1 MGVRPLHDQ
10 LRRAIAGQAADYC
23 EVRLEERCLTSLKFQ
38 GPVLESITQ
47 ATNSGGIVRALKDGG
62 WGMVSFNRLEDL
74 PGLVNL
80 AVRQA
85 TLISQAKP
93 ERSCLAPVDPVEDVV
108 PLAVRRDPRSIPLA
122 EKMRVCEEYNRQI
135 LACNPSITSS
145 TVSYADSYV
154 RKVFANSEGTCLEQ
168 ERVDI
173 AGSCAA
179 IATRG
184 QDTQIQHFG
193 FGSTLDADVLYGHE
207 DRIGDICT
215 HAVALLDAPPI
226 QGGEYTVILD
236 PILAGVFIH
245 EAFGHLSEG
254 DNVYEN
260 EQLQDLMRL
269 GKKVG
274 ADILSVYD
282 TGLEPGA
289 RGYLHYDDEGV
300 PARETYLIREGVLAG
315 RLHSRETAGKMGEA
329 PTGNA
334 RAVNY
339 TFAPIP
345 RMRITCIKSGCSS
358 FHDMLAGVPLGVYAQ
373 EAYGG
378 QTDGEQFTFA
388 AGRARMIRDGKL
400 AELVRDVTLT
410 GNVFTTLK
418 NIDRIGNDQTK
429 TEGPGGCGKAGQ
441 FPLPVSMWSPHVRI
455 QHVVVGGK
463 R

>member
-1 MGVRPLHDQ
+1 MRDR
-10 LRRAIAGQAADYC
+10 LRRAVMGRDADYC
-23 EVRLEERCLTSLKFQ
+23 EIRLEERHLTSLRFQ
-38 GPVLESITQ
+38 GPVLEAVVQS
-47 ATNSGGIVRALKDGG
+47 TNSGGIVRALKHGG
-62 WGMVSFNRLEDL
+62 WGTVSFNRLDNLDE
-74 PGLVNL
+74 LVDL

-85 TLISQAKP
+85 ALIGRAKKEP
-93 ERSCLAPVDPVEDVV
+93 SCLAPVEPVEDVV
-108 PLAVRRDPRSIPLA
+108 PLLVERDPRSIPLA
-122 EKMRVCEEYNRQI
+122 EKKRICADYNRQI
-135 LACNPSITSS
+135 LSHGSPITSS
-145 TVSYADSYV
+145 GVSYADSHIH
-154 RKVFANSEGTCLEQ
+154 KIFANSEGSYIEQ
-168 ERVDI
+168 ERIDV
-173 AGSCAA
+173 AGSCTA

-184 QDTQIQHFG
+184 SDTQIQHFG
-193 FGSTLDADVLYGHE
+193 FGSTLDADVLLGQE
-207 DRIGDICT
+207 DRVREICVD
-215 HAVALLDAPPI
+215 AAALLDAPPV

-260 EQLQDLMRL
+260 EELQSLMRL
-269 GKKVG
+269 GKKVA

-289 RGYLHYDDEGV
+289 RGYLRYDDEGV
-300 PARETYLIREGVLAG
+300 PAQKTYLIRDGILVG

-339 TFAPIP
+339 TFPPIP
-345 RMRITCIKSGCSS
+345 RMRTTCIQAGDSS
-358 FHDMLAGVPLGVYAQ
+358 FCELLAGVSLGVYAR

-388 AGRARMIRDGKL
+388 AGQGRMIRRGEL

-418 NIDRIGNDQTK
+418 NIDRIGGDQAK
-429 TEGPGGCGKAGQ
+429 FEGPGGCGKAGQ
-441 FPLPVSMWSPHVRI
+441 YPLPVSMWSPHVRI
-455 QHVVVGGK
+455 QNVVIGGK

>member
-1 MGVRPLHDQ
+1 MRDQ
-10 LRRAIAGQAADYC
+10 LRYAVAGRAADYC
-23 EVRLEERCLTSLKFQ
+23 EIRLEERHVTSLRFQ
-38 GPVLESITQ
+38 GPVLESIAQT
-47 ATNSGGIVRALKDGG
+47 TNSGGIVRALKNGG
-62 WGMVSFNRLEDL
+62 WGIVSFNRLSNLSE
-74 PGLVNL
+74 LVEL

-85 TLISQAKP
+85 ALIGRTKK
-93 ERSCLAPVDPVEDVV
+93 ERSQLAPVNPVEDIV
-108 PLAVRRDPRSIPLA
+108 PLDIRKDPRGISLA
-122 EKMRVCEEYNRQI
+122 DKTRICEDYNRQI
-135 LACNPSITSS
+135 LAFGQPIASS
-145 TVSYADSYV
+145 GVSYADAYV
-154 RKVFANSEGTCLEQ
+154 RKYFANSEGTYIEQ
-168 ERVDI
+168 ERIDV
-173 AGSCAA
+173 AGSCTA
-179 IATRG
+179 IATRET
-184 QDTQIQHFG
+184 DTRIQHFG
-193 FGSTLDADVLYGHE
+193 FGSTSDADVILGHE
-207 DRIGDICT
+207 DHVRDICMS
-215 HAVALLDAPPI
+215 AAAMLDAAPI

-260 EQLQDLMRL
+260 EELQSLMCL

-289 RGYLHYDDEGV
+289 RGYLRYDDEGV
-300 PARETYLIREGVLAG
+300 PTQKTYLIRNGILVG

-334 RAVNY
+334 RAANY

-345 RMRITCIKSGCSS
+345 RMRTTCIEAGSSS
-358 FHDMLAGVPLGVYAQ
+358 FSEMLADVSLGVYAQ

-378 QTDGEQFTFA
+378 QTDGEQFTFS
-388 AGRARMIRDGKL
+388 AGRARMIRQGRL

-418 NIDRIGNDQTK
+418 SIDRVGNDQTK
-429 TEGPGGCGKAGQ
+429 FESPGGCGKAGQ
-441 FPLPVSMWSPHVRI
+441 YPLPVSMWSPHVRI
-455 QHVVVGGK
+455 ERVVIGGK